1 DSCCDGMPSY
11 LTRRRRVAPA
21 MIVAQPKAP
30 PKRYDTYIRLTGG
43 AAMQRKLTITV
54 SDEVYRGL
62 HHRVGRG
69 AISRFIE
76 DLVRPHV
83 VVDDELEALYRQ
95 AAQDATAEREAREWI
110 EADLGEET
118 P

>member
-1 DSCCDGMPSY
+1 
-11 LTRRRRVAPA
+11 
-21 MIVAQPKAP
+21 
-30 PKRYDTYIRLTGG
+30 
-43 AAMQRKLTITV
+43 MQRKLTITV

-62 HHRVGRG
+62 HHKVGRG
-69 AISRFIE
+69 AISRSIE

-83 VVDDELEALYRQ
+83 MTDDELEELYRQ
-95 AAQDATAEREAREWI
+95 AAEDEMAEREAMEWI